1 MDPDGED
8 QVQAYQRK
16 CDKED
21 LEDDSELSCSEDEM
35 ERDLDIEKLKT
46 KSAKLSDKQNKLV
59 SKIDGMRRKVH
70 KMMSN
75 SKNKDDPKLQRQQ

>member
-1 MDPDGED
+1 
-8 QVQAYQRK
+8 
-16 CDKED
+16 
-21 LEDDSELSCSEDEM
+21 M